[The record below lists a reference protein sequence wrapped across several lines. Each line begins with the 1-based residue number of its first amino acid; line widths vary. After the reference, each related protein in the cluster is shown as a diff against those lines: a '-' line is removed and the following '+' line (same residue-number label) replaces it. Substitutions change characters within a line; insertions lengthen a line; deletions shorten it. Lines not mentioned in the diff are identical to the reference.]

1 MIVAN
6 PVVESLLPEL
16 LSLLDQH
23 AVTLGERLTQMKQ
36 LSAYTLERR
45 PDQPMDAL
53 LDRMEQA
60 SHTQGSAD
68 TRLAAMRAT
77 LARAIGVE
85 PTAFRLSQ
93 LEAVLSP
100 RDAAALRL
108 RREQVLL
115 LAQRLRSE
123 HLHAAVLLNEAARVN
138 RMMLDALLGGAGVG
152 VATYGPDGDKR
163 YDASH
168 GLVNAER

>member
-16 LSLLDQH
+16 LTLLDRH
-23 AVTLGERLTQMKQ
+23 AATLGERLTQMKQ
-36 LSAYTLERR
+36 LAAYTLERR
-45 PDQPMDAL
+45 QEQPMESL
-53 LDRMEQA
+53 LDRMEHA
-60 SHTQGSAD
+60 AHEQGSAD
-68 TRLAAMRAT
+68 TRLAAMRTT
-77 LARAIGVE
+77 LARAIGVPVTE
-85 PTAFRLSQ
+85 FRLSQ
-93 LEAVLSP
+93 LEAVLPS

-123 HLHAAVLLNEAARVN
+123 HLHAAVLLNEASRVN
-138 RMMLDALLGGAGVG
+138 RMMLDALLGATGV
-152 VATYGPDGDKR
+152 TSYGPGGGKR
-163 YDASH
+163 YDSCQ

>member
-16 LSLLDQH
+16 LVLLDQH
-23 AVTLGERLTQMKQ
+23 AAALGERLTQMRQ

-45 PDQPMDAL
+45 QMPMEGL
-53 LDRMEQA
+53 LDQMERA
-60 SHTQGSAD
+60 SHEQGSAD
-68 TRLAAMRAT
+68 AKLAAMRAT

-85 PTAFRLSQ
+85 ATEFRLRQ

-108 RREQVLL
+108 RREQVLA

-123 HLHAAVLLNEAARVN
+123 HLHAAVLLNEASRVN
-138 RMMLDALLGGAGVG
+138 RMMLDALLGSSGV
-152 VATYGPDGDKR
+152 TSYGPDGDKR
-163 YDASH
+163 YDSCQ